1 MKKSKWKGYAPVLAM
16 ASLAVVLGVLTLCGV
31 IDLGTLPQLV
41 ADKPALAVLV
51 ALGLY
56 ALKGI
61 SVAVVYHV
69 LVVSVALVFPLPAA
83 LIINAVGLAVSLSD
97 SYMIGRHTD
106 PSDLNGLL
114 DRHPRIKRFFD
125 PSQEMGFA
133 ACFVIH
139 SLGLSMEVLGVLF
152 GMLRTGYGTYLVSSW
167 LAIYPKTVCFT
178 ILGNQMNLH
187 SPVFW
192 VLMVLHVGMMAYAL
206 VYCRRRMGAPGGEM
220 PVESGAST
228 AEDTL

>member
-1 MKKSKWKGYAPVLAM
+1 M

-83 LIINAVGLAVSLSD
+83 LVINAVGLVISLTA
-97 SYMIGRHTD
+97 SYLVGRHTD

-114 DRHPRIKRFFD
+114 DRHPRIKRFVD

-167 LAIYPKTVCFT
+167 LAIYPGTICFT
-178 ILGNQMNLH
+178 ILGSRLDFH

-192 VLMVLHVGMMAYAL
+192 AFAAVNVVMLGCAL
-206 VYCRRRMGAPGGEM
+206 LYCKRRMAASRANT
-220 PVESGAST
+220 EST
-228 AEDTL
+228 PDDETK

>member
-1 MKKSKWKGYAPVLAM
+1 MKKSKWKGYAPVLGM

-83 LIINAVGLAVSLSD
+83 LVINAVGLVISLTA
-97 SYMIGRHTD
+97 SYLVGRHTD

-133 ACFVIH
+133 SCFFIH
-139 SLGLSMEVLGVLF
+139 SLGLSM
-152 GMLRTGYGTYLVSSW
+152 
-167 LAIYPKTVCFT
+167 
-178 ILGNQMNLH
+178 
-187 SPVFW
+187 
-192 VLMVLHVGMMAYAL
+192 
-206 VYCRRRMGAPGGEM
+206 
-220 PVESGAST
+220 
-228 AEDTL
+228 